1 MLHSRWLGE
10 KMDMRLRKVLN
21 FSKTPQISSN
31 PKVSECSAA
40 RYQDKVGAAIFK
52 GLPIEIL
59 R

>member
-1 MLHSRWLGE
+1 MTAA
-10 KMDMRLRKVLN
+10 N
-21 FSKTPQISSN
+21 AFNNSKTPQISSN

-40 RYQDKVGAAIFK
+40 RYQDKVGAAIFN